1 MCLSECSKLTCCVC
15 HAGTLLFIQAGVPC
29 FWMRCPAEQT
39 RQWMAAQCPC
49 LLLALPCKASGLQTT
64 GTEAQTDTESAIGA
78 RSGMYRP
85 IAAAAAA
92 AASLEPL

>member
-1 MCLSECSKLTCCVC
+1 MSAGLRAWSSHVARKAWPFAPAVEPGLPM
-15 HAGTLLFIQAGVPC
+15 HATAC
-29 FWMRCPAEQT
+29 
-39 RQWMAAQCPC
+39 C
-49 LLLALPCKASGLQTT
+49 LLRTGLQTT